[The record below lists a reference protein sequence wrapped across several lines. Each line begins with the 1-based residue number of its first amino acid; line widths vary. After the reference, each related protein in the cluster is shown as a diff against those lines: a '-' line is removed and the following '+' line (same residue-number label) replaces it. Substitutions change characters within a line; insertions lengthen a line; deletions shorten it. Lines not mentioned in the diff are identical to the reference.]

1 MGEYENSAVKA
12 ASKLQAA
19 RDKSGEDNKK
29 VVITFVIV
37 MAVSLLIGFLS
48 GYFFTTEGDGESL
61 NKILS
66 EISIFLKFNIP
77 YASLVANI
85 VVFSIC
91 LLIYARA
98 RALYKSWH
106 GEDDDVLDK
115 AEGKL
120 FYTMSIPSIMMVLNF
135 LFYGI
140 TMCSKPIGD
149 EYNSKVAFLVIL
161 STVALI
167 FSVVWEVLLQGMSIS
182 LLKKINPE
190 KRGNILDFRFDKKW
204 LDSCDEAQKMAV
216 YKTSYEANKVTKYV
230 FVFGW
235 VVALLANE
243 ILHFGMFPIILIS
256 VMWLVQTIA
265 YVSAAHKYE
274 RGHTIL

>member
-48 GYFFTTEGDGESL
+48 GYFFTTEGDGEAL

-66 EISIFLKFNIP
+66 EISVFLKFNIG
-77 YASLVANI
+77 YISLVTNI
-85 VVFSIC
+85 VACGIC
-91 LLIYARA
+91 FLLYTQAKT
-98 RALYKSWH
+98 LYKSWD
-106 GEDDDVLDK
+106 GEDEDVLDQT
-115 AEGKL
+115 EGKI
-120 FYTMSIPSIMMVLNF
+120 FYTMSIPSIMFVLNF

-140 TMCSKPIGD
+140 TICSKPIGD
-149 EYNSKVAFLVIL
+149 EYNSKVAFA
-161 STVALI
+161 VALTSAI
-167 FSVVWEVLLQGMSIS
+167 FMLSMIWEVLLQGLSVS

-216 YKTSYEANKVTKYV
+216 YKTSYVTNKVTKYV
-230 FVFGW
+230 FVTGW
-235 VVALLANE
+235 IVALLTNE
-243 ILHFGMFPIILIS
+243 ILHFGMFPIVLIS